1 MQSRDDPY
9 TTVLLHYGREMGMVK
24 QLLRLMTELSSHR
37 WLSRLMGSFSHS
49 RISRFLIPAFIKT
62 YQIPSAQAEK
72 NPGEYLTLNEFFSR
86 RLKPGMRPIA
96 TDADALVSPV
106 DATITAMGDITAGTI
121 MNVKGQ
127 DYKIEDL
134 LNHSPHLELYKKGF
148 FFVLYLSPTDYH
160 RIHSPLTGQKVES
173 DYIRGRAYPVNDFG
187 MRHMKGVLNR
197 NERLITYIAGSY
209 GETAVVKVGAM
220 NVSSIRYTDA
230 TVAEWQI
237 GDDLAYFEFGST
249 VVLLTESG
257 TFTPRPK
264 LEVNSKVKMGELLGT
279 LHRPL

>member
-1 MQSRDDPY
+1 
-9 TTVLLHYGREMGMVK
+9 MGMVK

-49 RISRFLIPAFIKT
+49 RLSRFLIPVFIKT

-106 DATITAMGDITAGTI
+106 DAMITAMGDISSGTI

-134 LNHSPHLELYKKGF
+134 LNHSPHLELYKRGF

-160 RIHSPLTGQKVES
+160 RIHSPLTGHKVES
-173 DYIRGRAYPVNDFG
+173 DHIRGRAYPVNDFG

-197 NERLITYIAGSY
+197 NERLITYIAGDY

-220 NVSSIRYTDA
+220 NVSSIGYTDA
-230 TVAEWQI
+230 NATEWQI

-249 VVLLTESG
+249 VVLLMESG
-257 TFTPRPK
+257 TFTPRPN

-279 LHRPL
+279 LHRPF